1 MVVSEPTDTG
11 WFSGYRTADTV
22 VFNSDDSSVFTSV
35 ARRTP
40 DTVVFNSD
48 DSSVDGIIFPVKSTD
63 IAFENQIRV
72 IVVINTI
79 FQARMAE

>member
-11 WFSGYRTADTV
+11 WFSGYRTA
-22 VFNSDDSSVFTSV
+22 
-35 ARRTP
+35 

>member
-11 WFSGYRTADTV
+11 WFSGYRTA
-22 VFNSDDSSVFTSV
+22 
-35 ARRTP
+35 

-72 IVVINTI
+72 IVVINII

>member
-11 WFSGYRTADTV
+11 WFLGYRTA
-22 VFNSDDSSVFTSV
+22 
-35 ARRTP
+35 

-79 FQARMAE
+79 FQARLAE